1 MNRSRAA
8 VARAITATALVFGLF
23 STIGVVPG
31 ARADGVS
38 DQKQKIEQLA
48 AELTNLNE
56 RIAVLDEEYGAAL
69 DQKAALDTQI
79 VAAQAQ
85 LATEQAKMDQLQG
98 VMSDIA
104 VQKFVGNN
112 THNLSPLFSSA
123 AAYSSGEQKDAL
135 SNIAFDAG
143 AGNADDLQSLIR
155 KVNKDTKALQAQ
167 QQQADELITTLDGQ
181 RQQGA
186 QLVAEYTTKA
196 ADAKAKYGELVQ
208 QESDRQAAAAAER
221 AAATATAATLTG
233 GSGNGNDNSG
243 GNSGGSTSVKAPRG
257 SGGGSSGGGNSNG
270 GSSGG
275 GQPALPVP
283 PPSGKAGIAVSA
295 AHTMLGV
302 PYVAFEASP
311 SRGFDC
317 SGLTSWAWAQAGV
330 YMPHQSRAQY
340 ASFPHVGKDQA
351 QPGDL
356 VFFYNPIHHVGIYV
370 GGGMMIDAPHTGATV
385 RLVAVKW
392 GSVVGVARPG

>member
-1 MNRSRAA
+1 MNRSRSA
-8 VARAITATALVFGLF
+8 VARVLTASALTFGLF
-23 STIGVVPG
+23 GSFATVPG
-31 ARADGVS
+31 ASADGVS
-38 DQKQKIEQLA
+38 DQKQQVEQLA

-69 DQKAALDTQI
+69 DEKEQLDTKI
-79 VAAQAQ
+79 TAAQAQ
-85 LATEQAKMDQLQG
+85 LAVEQAQMDELLG

-143 AGNADDLQSLIR
+143 AANADDLQSLIR
-155 KVNKDTKALQAQ
+155 KVNKDTKALQVQ
-167 QQQADELITTLDGQ
+167 QQRADTLIATLDQQ
-181 RQQGA
+181 RKQGE
-186 QLVAEYTTKA
+186 QLIQEYTKKA
-196 ADAKAKYGELVQ
+196 AEAKAKYGELVQ
-208 QESDRQAAAAAER
+208 QEADRQAAAAAAR
-221 AAATATAATLTG
+221 AAATANPATLTG
-233 GSGNGNDNSG
+233 GNGGGNGGGNDNNTPTPPRGGG
-243 GNSGGSTSVKAPRG
+243 GNGGG
-257 SGGGSSGGGNSNG
+257 NNGGGSNDTPS
-270 GSSGG
+270 
-275 GQPALPVP
+275 LPVP

-295 AHTMLGV
+295 AYSQIGV

-330 YMPHQSRAQY
+330 YMPHQSRQQY
-340 ASFPHVGKDQA
+340 ASFPHVSKDQA

-356 VFFYNPIHHVGIYV
+356 VFFYSPIHHVGMYV